1 MAQVVKSL
9 DVRPS
14 AGLGVAGN
22 QVDANLAAYCTMLKR
37 LQPTWM
43 VFTGD
48 ADEDIAR
55 LHQCAITKASQ
66 IDVSSLG
73 FTVNWSPK
81 FHVVNAVN
89 SGVWDAN
96 TVNLMG
102 VRYEVTLSGGAVQ
115 SLCVANL

>member
-1 MAQVVKSL
+1 MSQTVKSL

-14 AGLGVAGN
+14 AGQGVPDA
-22 QVDANLAAYCTMLKR
+22 QIDANLRTYCMILKR
-37 LQPTWM
+37 LQPTSM

-55 LHQCAITKASQ
+55 LHQCAVTKGSQ
-66 IDVSSLG
+66 IDVELFGLS
-73 FTVNWSPK
+73 VNWSPR
-81 FHVVNAVN
+81 FHVVNASN

-102 VRYEVTLSGGAVQ
+102 VSYDVTVTGGATQ
-115 SLCVANL
+115 RLCVANL